1 LAHISRRDLKKD
13 EVRDTFER
21 GAEAVLSHQQLS
33 LYLLIAAIIVA
44 VGIFGWRTYTQ
55 RQTVKAAAAYD
66 DAMKIFQAP
75 IGGPPVEGQPNYID
89 ATKKFTD
96 AEQKFADVAAKYPH
110 TRPGELARYYVGL
123 SYEKLDKNDLA
134 KASLQGLTGSSDAE
148 IAALAKFELAGLDDR
163 TGQGPE
169 AVKLYQSLIDKP
181 SVLVPKAVV
190 MLTLAQHYAPNNST
204 EAAKLLNQIKSDYP
218 DSPIAEQADQALALL
233 PGKS

>member
-33 LYLLIAAIIVA
+33 LYLLIAAIVVA

-75 IGGPPVEGQPNYID
+75 IGGPPLEGQPNYTD

-96 AEQKFADVAAKYPH
+96 AEQKFADVAAKYAH

-163 TGQGPE
+163 TGQGAE

-190 MLTLAQHYAPNNST
+190 MLTLAQHYAPNNSP